1 MTATGSEGVTPM
13 SGQKRFMHGIVCVFF
28 ALVVGG
34 CASTQRSLPSAA
46 ELDTRASEQ
55 KGEYR
60 IGAGDVLAITVWR
73 QPELSL
79 PEVVVR
85 SDGRISVP
93 LVDEVD
99 VLNKTPLALKHELTE
114 KLEEYVTAPHV
125 TVVVRQINSKLVY
138 VFGEVK
144 REGPVLLRRDMRVI
158 DALSTAGGFTP
169 FAGKSHIKLIRDQNG
184 SGPAE
189 FVFDYNDFVR
199 GENLEQ
205 NVLLLPGDRLVV
217 PDDTPFWR

>member
-1 MTATGSEGVTPM
+1 M
-13 SGQKRFMHGIVCVFF
+13 SGQKHFIYGIACVFF
-28 ALVVGG
+28 ALVTGA

-46 ELDTRASEQ
+46 ELDTRAHKQ

-60 IGAGDVLAITVWR
+60 IGAGDVLAISVWR

-99 VLNKTPLALKHELTE
+99 VLDKTPMELKQELTE
-114 KLEEYVTAPHV
+114 RLEEYVTAPHV

-138 VFGEVK
+138 VLGEVK
-144 REGPVLLRRDMRVI
+144 REGPVLLHRDMRVI
-158 DALSTAGGFTP
+158 DALSAAGGFTS
-169 FAGKSHIKLIRDQNG
+169 FAGKSRIKLIRDQNG

-189 FVFDYNDFVR
+189 FVFDYEDFVR

-205 NVLLLPGDRLVV
+205 NVLLIPGDRLVI
-217 PDDTPFWR
+217 PDDTPRWR